1 MATYT
6 RKEFLGFS
14 AVLAGGAGVAK
25 LPVAAAQEPGAA
37 EGPPDLVVVNARVY
51 TVDDALPRA
60 EAFAVRGD
68 RFVAVGSSD
77 DVRNLV
83 GPGTEVID
91 AEGMTVTPGFIDTHS
106 HPSGVNEL
114 YGVNTNLRTVAEIQ
128 RALRSKAL
136 DTPPGR
142 WVRGFMFD
150 DTKVVDGPLH
160 RTHLDEAVPDHP
172 VNVAHRGGHT
182 NWFNSH
188 AFELAGITRDT
199 PDPPDG
205 RFARGPDGELS
216 GMVAEHARDV
226 FADVGER
233 EDLTEEEQR
242 TRAREGMAHISRL
255 MTAAGLTTV
264 HDAGAGRG
272 RLVAYQDARE
282 SGELRHRVYAMVR
295 GPYRDLRAAGVY
307 TGLGDEW
314 VRIGGVKYGADGS
327 ASERTMRMSTPFEGR
342 PDDYGILTMSQDDIH
357 EAVEEAHRSNW
368 QVGIHANGDVTID
381 MVLNAYERVLAR
393 WPHPDRRHR
402 IEHCSLVNPDLLRRI
417 RDTGSIPTP
426 FWTYVHF
433 HGEKWREYGAEKMEW
448 MFAHRSFLDY
458 DIPVAGASRLHA
470 GAVLAADGDSEHGDP
485 PRLRRAGV
493 GRQPAGDGG
502 RGAAH
507 RHPERG
513 AGVLRGRGQGLDHR
527 RQARR
532 LRGPRAR
539 PARRR
544 SRRHQE
550 HRRRAHGGRRAD
562 GARGVGGLRRSA
574 ARLRP
579 SPACQRSSPWGCATF
594 RPSARRT
601 RPAPSQTP
609 TPTPAN
615 DPASGGRS
623 SFPAGIGRPSWVSEA
638 GDVQPAVEDL
648 LNHRR
653 RDQEDQRPRDEGRS
667 LQPPAHRQGHPG
679 PGTAESGEGSGAA
692 AAVRR
697 RNTRPSRPNPAA
709 NPISRLA
716 VTASVGSVST

>member
-6 RKEFLGFS
+6 RKQFLNLG
-14 AVLAGGAGVAK
+14 AVLAGGAAAAR
-25 LPVAAAQEPGAA
+25 LPAAAAQEPDAA
-37 EGPPDLVVVNARVY
+37 EGAPELAVVNARVY

-60 EAFAVRGD
+60 EAFAVRRD
-68 RFVAVGSSD
+68 RFVAVGGND

-83 GPGTEVID
+83 GPNTEVID

-114 YGVNTNLRTVAEIQ
+114 YGVDTNLRTVAEIQ
-128 RALRSKAL
+128 RALRTKAL

-226 FADVGER
+226 FAGVGER

-242 TRAREGMAHISRL
+242 TRAREGMAHISGL

-282 SGELRHRVYAMVR
+282 AGELRHRVYAMVR
-295 GPYRDLRAAGVY
+295 GPYRDLRDAGVY

-314 VRIGGVKYGADGS
+314 VRIGGVKYSADGS
-327 ASERTMRMSTPFEGR
+327 ASERTMHMSTPFEGR

-357 EAVEEAHRSNW
+357 EAVEDAHRHDW
-368 QVGIHANGDVTID
+368 QVGIHANGDVAID

-433 HGEKWREYGAEKMEW
+433 HGEKWQNYGAAKMEW

-458 DIPVAGASRLHA
+458 DIPVAGASDYTPGPFSPLMAIQSMVTRRDFDGRVWGANQRVTVDEALRIGTLNGARASYEERDKGSITA
-470 GAVLAADGDSEHGDP
+470 GKLADFVVLERDPHDADPDDIKNI
-485 PRLRRAGV
+485 RVVRTV
-493 GRQPAGDGG
+493 VGG
-502 RGAAH
+502 RTVHAA
-507 RHPERG
+507 
-513 AGVLRGRGQGLDHR
+513 
-527 RQARR
+527 
-532 LRGPRAR
+532 
-539 PARRR
+539 
-544 SRRHQE
+544 
-550 HRRRAHGGRRAD
+550 
-562 GARGVGGLRRSA
+562 
-574 ARLRP
+574 
-579 SPACQRSSPWGCATF
+579 
-594 RPSARRT
+594 
-601 RPAPSQTP
+601 
-609 TPTPAN
+609 
-615 DPASGGRS
+615 
-623 SFPAGIGRPSWVSEA
+623 
-638 GDVQPAVEDL
+638 
-648 LNHRR
+648 
-653 RDQEDQRPRDEGRS
+653 
-667 LQPPAHRQGHPG
+667 
-679 PGTAESGEGSGAA
+679 
-692 AAVRR
+692 
-697 RNTRPSRPNPAA
+697 
-709 NPISRLA
+709 
-716 VTASVGSVST
+716 